1 MSVFSERLVT
11 LMNAHKL
18 TQKELAQK
26 IGVTES
32 AMSYYVK
39 GDRMPRI
46 DALTRMA
53 QALHTTTDYLLGT
66 VEDCSTAGQEKL
78 QYIQR
83 NLQKLDVTQLK
94 KAETIL
100 KTVFDDIFDDDDEE

>member
-1 MSVFSERLVT
+1 MSVFSERRVT

-46 DALTRMA
+46 DVLTRMA

-66 VEDCSTAGQEKL
+66 VEDCGTAGQEKL

-83 NLQKLDVTQLK
+83 NLQKLDATQLK

>member
-46 DALTRMA
+46 DVLTRMA
-53 QALHTTTDYLLGT
+53 QALHTTTEYL
-66 VEDCSTAGQEKL
+66 
-78 QYIQR
+78 
-83 NLQKLDVTQLK
+83 
-94 KAETIL
+94 
-100 KTVFDDIFDDDDEE
+100 